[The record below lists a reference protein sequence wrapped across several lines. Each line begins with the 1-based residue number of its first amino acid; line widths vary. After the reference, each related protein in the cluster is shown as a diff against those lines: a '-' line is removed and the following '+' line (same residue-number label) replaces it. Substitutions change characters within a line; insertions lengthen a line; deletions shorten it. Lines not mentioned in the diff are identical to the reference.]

1 MERRE
6 RFQAH
11 GVSPFQKR
19 RSVKIEAE
27 PQGVRRALLP
37 AAAGWSHDL
46 LPGAMSMEI
55 KLRYMGGFLCLEE
68 SLSLALTI
76 SLSVFLNFS
85 DVQKL
90 PEIL

>member
-1 MERRE
+1 ME
-6 RFQAH
+6 
-11 GVSPFQKR
+11 
-19 RSVKIEAE
+19 
-27 PQGVRRALLP
+27 
-37 AAAGWSHDL
+37 
-46 LPGAMSMEI
+46 M
-55 KLRYMGGFLCLEE
+55 KLQYMGGFLCLEE